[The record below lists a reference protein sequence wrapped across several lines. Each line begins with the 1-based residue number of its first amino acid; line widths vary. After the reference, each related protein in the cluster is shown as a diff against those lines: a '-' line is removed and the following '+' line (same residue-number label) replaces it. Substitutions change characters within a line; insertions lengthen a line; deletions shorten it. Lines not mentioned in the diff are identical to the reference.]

1 MTNVQFHRDN
11 HFVPCVYLKGW
22 AGRDGKIATYRVLVT
37 HEKVPTWR
45 RYSPSALAYHS
56 HLYTQ
61 TTTGVEKDDIET
73 WLAQNFERPAEEPLR
88 KARTGARMSRDDWKQ
103 LIRFVAAQDVR
114 TPAYYWEQA
123 KRVDEQ
129 FPDLMKGTI
138 ETAIKEREQS
148 AKTGKRV
155 KLKSLP
161 NEQREGLPLKI
172 RLERSHRAEDTFTQ
186 QFFAVGVFGIGRFNV
201 I

>member
-1 MTNVQFHRDN
+1 MTSIQFHRDN

-22 AGRDGKIATYRVLVT
+22 AGPDGKIATYRVLVP
-37 HEKVPTWR
+37 HDKFPTWR

-61 TTTGVEKDDIET
+61 TTSGVEKDDIET
-73 WLAQNFERPAEEPLR
+73 WLDQDFERPAEEPLR
-88 KARTGARMSRDDWKQ
+88 KARTGARMSPDDWKQ

-123 KRVDEQ
+123 KRVDEK
-129 FPDLMKGTI
+129 FPNLMQSTI

-148 AKTGKRV
+148 AKKGQPAN
-155 KLKSLP
+155 LKSLP
-161 NEQREGLPLKI
+161 GRSTRLNYLLLESNGTLPSTSTSSALAPI
-172 RLERSHRAEDTFTQ
+172 AEPNLNPPLTRT
-186 QFFAVGVFGIGRFNV
+186 
-201 I
+201 